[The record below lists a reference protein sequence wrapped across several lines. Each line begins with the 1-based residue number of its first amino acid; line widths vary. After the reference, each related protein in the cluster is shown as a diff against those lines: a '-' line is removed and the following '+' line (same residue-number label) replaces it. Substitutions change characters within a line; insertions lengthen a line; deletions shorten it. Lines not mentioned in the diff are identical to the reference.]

1 MGEWPVALGDRS
13 GDTST
18 DRGWPPVGVRGGQ
31 RWAWGGTLLY
41 PMAWPWDPND
51 GMGVPS
57 GAQYPTS
64 HPWDATS
71 GMGGGSPAV
80 ASAPRL
86 IPGTPMVAWGGG
98 GVPAVPGPCQWPG
111 SPQLCP
117 HPWDPGDGTRIP
129 GCACF
134 PPPPKCWRKGVPPL
148 HAAPSHGG
156 GGSHHQHS
164 PSVPGQG
171 DGAQSQPPPRD
182 LPNTGGHRAVLGAQ
196 GGLRPPP
203 PPRGRAGGLCPP
215 PRGTPIPSPHLVVSR
230 GVPKSVWGVP
240 VSPPC
245 PPPPPRGGGPGP
257 CGGLAPPSP
266 PSLSSPQG
274 EGLHQLREALKILA
288 ERVLILETMIGL
300 YGE

>member
-1 MGEWPVALGDRS
+1 MALGDRS

-64 HPWDATS
+64 HPWDPTS
-71 GMGGGSPAV
+71 GMGGGGVQRWPVPHVSSLGPQWWHGGGGGSQLCQDPVNGRGVPSCA
-80 ASAPRL
+80 L
-86 IPGTPMVAWGGG
+86 TPGTPVMAHGSL
-98 GVPAVPGPCQWPG
+98 AVLV
-111 SPQLCP
+111 S
-117 HPWDPGDGTRIP
+117 
-129 GCACF
+129 

-196 GGLRPPP
+196 GGLRHPPP

>member
-1 MGEWPVALGDRS
+1 MDRTGHRYVAGSGPPGSQPPMPPPALPGRLLSVFQGEPGPRGEPGEKGTWVSGRWHWGTGVGTRPPTGVGHPWVFGGGSDGLGGAPCS
-13 GDTST
+13 ILWLG
-18 DRGWPPVGVRGGQ
+18 P
-31 RWAWGGTLLY
+31 GTQM
-41 PMAWPWDPND
+41 MAW
-51 GMGVPS
+51 
-57 GAQYPTS
+57 
-64 HPWDATS
+64 
-71 GMGGGSPAV
+71 GSPAV
-80 ASAPRL
+80 ASTPHL
-86 IPGTPMVAWGGG
+86 TPGTPRVVWGGGLQRWPVPHVSSLGPQWWHGAG

-215 PRGTPIPSPHLVVSR
+215 Q
-230 GVPKSVWGVP
+230 GVPP
-240 VSPPC
+240 FLPP
-245 PPPPPRGGGPGP
+245 
-257 CGGLAPPSP
+257 
-266 PSLSSPQG
+266 
-274 EGLHQLREALKILA
+274 IL
-288 ERVLILETMIGL
+288 
-300 YGE
+300 